1 MQRLFLFGDSITAG
15 YYQQDITDLLTKR
28 LQANFPNLE
37 VTNAGIPGDTT
48 VDGLARI
55 NEHVLRYEPTYVTVF
70 FGANDAAVHR
80 GVSLELYQK
89 NLRQLVQMI
98 GLEKVILVSTPY
110 ANQKI
115 QGHDRPLERLRDYVS
130 VAEEL
135 SQELSLP
142 FINVLTKMEATGS
155 PDNLL
160 QADGLH
166 FSEAGYD
173 FLAQTI
179 SDALQKKINQEV
191 EA

>member
-15 YYQQDITDLLTKR
+15 YYQQEITDLLTKR
-28 LQANFPNLE
+28 IQENFPNLE

-48 VDGLARI
+48 VDGLARV

-80 GVSLELYQK
+80 GVSLEAYQK
-89 NLRQLVQMI
+89 NLRQLVRLI

-115 QGHDRPLERLRDYVS
+115 QGHDRPLNRLRAYVS

-142 FINVLTKMEATGS
+142 FINLLTKMEAIAN
-155 PDNLL
+155 PDHLL

-166 FSEAGYD
+166 FSKAGYD

-179 SDALQKKINQEV
+179 TEALQKKINQEV